1 MKYVDFPKCKSV
13 SGNKNIYND
22 EICWFSKNVH
32 QIQDIKSSVLMK
44 YVDFQKCIPVSGDK
58 NINFDEVRW
67 FPKMYTWFKL
77 WKFLFWWST
86 LISKNVYLFQVI
98 KISILRKYVDFQ
110 KCIPVSSYKNI
121 NFDEVVDFQKGIPVS
136 GYKNFYFDE
145 VRWFPEMYT
154 CFRLLK
160 FLSWWSTLSSRNV
173 YLFQVTKIY
182 ISMKYVDFH
191 KCIPVSGYKNI
202 YFDEVRWFTSIFVK
216 YVYFQKC
223 IPFSGFKNIYFDEVR
238 WFSEM

>member
-1 MKYVDFPKCKSV
+1 
-13 SGNKNIYND
+13 
-22 EICWFSKNVH
+22 
-32 QIQDIKSSVLMK
+32 MK
-44 YVDFQKCIPVSGDK
+44 YVDFQKCIPVSGYK
-58 NINFDEVRW
+58 KFYFYEVRW
-67 FPKMYTWFKL
+67 FPKMYTCLKL

-154 CFRLLK
+154 SFRLLK

-182 ISMKYVDFH
+182 ISMKYVDLHQFSWSTFISRNVYLFQVSKISILMKYVDFP
-191 KCIPVSGYKNI
+191 KCKSVSGNKNI
-202 YFDEVRWFTSIFVK
+202 YNYEA
-216 YVYFQKC
+216 
-223 IPFSGFKNIYFDEVR
+223 G
-238 WFSEM
+238 